1 MKDFKFNKEGH
12 YYELDGKRMYGIT
25 NVLNVI
31 AKPALIG
38 WAARMACEYVKNSKV
53 WELVPNTPR
62 KIMIGDKELDTLL
75 EEAKNAH
82 RKKKEDAA
90 DKGHDTHS
98 QIEEIILYALA
109 NTNGYITGSKSEN
122 AQIQHF
128 IDWAIKN
135 NIKFLESEKQL
146 YNEDLFIAGTVDL
159 VFEKDGKIFI
169 GDIKTYA
176 KLWDRTPMLQ
186 CAAYGLMYE
195 KMFGKK
201 IDGYCVLLLTKT
213 GEFKEQWSYDVS
225 GDTEGFLAAYKLF
238 KTLENWN

>member
-1 MKDFKFNKEGH
+1 MSFKFNKEGH

-25 NVLNVI
+25 TVLGVI
-31 AKPALIG
+31 GKPALIG
-38 WAARMACEYVKNSKV
+38 WAARMACEYVQEHANKV
-53 WELVPNTPR
+53 FHEGNFLFYEVTEEQL
-62 KIMIGDKELDTLL
+62 K
-75 EEAKNAH
+75 EAKNTH

-90 DKGHDTHS
+90 DKGHDIHET
-98 QIEEIILYALA
+98 IETLVLEAIQA
-109 NTNGYITGSKSEN
+109 NQGHIKGRSDNP
-122 AQIQHF
+122 QVQHF

-146 YNEDLFIAGTVDL
+146 YNQDLFIAGTVDL
-159 VFEKDGKIFI
+159 VFEKDGKTYI

-238 KTLENWN
+238 TTLENWN

>member
-1 MKDFKFNKEGH
+1 MSFKFNKEGH

-25 NVLNVI
+25 NVLGVI

-38 WAARMACEYVKNSKV
+38 WAARTACEYVRDNLK
-53 WELVPNTPR
+53 T
-62 KIMIGDKELDTLL
+62 LDNL
-75 EEAKNAH
+75 EVVLAEAKNAH
-82 RKKKEDAA
+82 NRKKEAA
-90 DKGHDTHS
+90 GDKGHNTHS
-98 QIEEIILYALA
+98 LIETLVLEAIRGHG
-109 NTNGYITGSKSEN
+109 GYLQGASDN
-122 AQIQHF
+122 PQVQHF
-128 IDWAIKN
+128 IDWADKN
-135 NIKFLESEKQL
+135 GIKFLESEKQL
-146 YNEDLFIAGTVDL
+146 YNQDLFIAGTVDL
-159 VFEKDGKIFI
+159 VFEKNGKTYI